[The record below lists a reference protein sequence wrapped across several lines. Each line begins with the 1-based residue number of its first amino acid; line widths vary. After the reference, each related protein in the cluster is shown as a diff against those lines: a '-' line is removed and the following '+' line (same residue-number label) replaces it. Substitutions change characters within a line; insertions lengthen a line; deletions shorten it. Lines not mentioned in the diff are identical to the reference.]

1 MGEHMLKK
9 LFRYYDYSLLVTVLL
24 LTGFGLVMVYSASS
38 VWSVLSQKSPDYIFV
53 KQLIWCLVALPC
65 GLIGMVIPY
74 QAYKSIVKWL
84 IVISA
89 GMLILL
95 FFIGHTA
102 NNAQSWFAIGPFH
115 VQPSEIVKVALMIYL
130 ASVFANKQDSIENFK
145 TAVAPPLIMIVFF
158 FLLVAKEPDLGTAM
172 IIAGVAGTIILCSG
186 LQMKH
191 LVSLLVLSIAAVA
204 GMFTFFLSK
213 VQSDRFEAAYHPFL
227 VAQTTGH
234 QLINSYIAIASGG
247 LTGKGLGH
255 SVEKA
260 GFLPEPHTDFIIAV
274 IGEELGLLGIL
285 FVIFCLAYLVLKGM
299 VIAIRCK
306 DVFGSLLATGIS
318 SLIAIQTFV
327 NLGAATGLIP
337 VTGVTL
343 PFVSYGGSSLVIM
356 MFIIGVLINIS
367 AFVNMK
373 RSNLVKQGEKGNVTE
388 TY

>member
-1 MGEHMLKK
+1 M
-9 LFRYYDYSLLVTVLL
+9 
-24 LTGFGLVMVYSASS
+24 
-38 VWSVLSQKSPDYIFV
+38 I
-53 KQLIWCLVALPC
+53 ALPC
-65 GLIGMVIPY
+65 GLLGMVIPY

-95 FFIGHTA
+95 SFIGHTA
-102 NNAQSWFAIGPFH
+102 NNAQSWFAIGPLH
-115 VQPSEIVKVALMIYL
+115 IQPSEIVKVTIVIYL
-130 ASVFANKQDSIENFK
+130 ASVFSNKQDSIANFK

-158 FLLVAKEPDLGTAM
+158 FLLVAMEPDLGTAM
-172 IIAGVAGTIILCSG
+172 IIAGVSGTIILCSG
-186 LQMKH
+186 LQMRH
-191 LVSLLVLSIAAVA
+191 LVSLLALSIVTVSA
-204 GMFTFFLSK
+204 MFMFFLSK
-213 VQSDRFEAAYHPFL
+213 VQSARFVAAYHPFS

-255 SVEKA
+255 SIEKA

-274 IGEELGLLGIL
+274 IGEELGLFGIL
-285 FVIFCLAYLVLKGM
+285 FVVFCLAFLVLKGL

-306 DVFGSLLATGIS
+306 DVFGSLLAIGIS
-318 SLIAIQTFV
+318 ALIAIQTFV

-356 MFIIGVLINIS
+356 MFTIGVLINIS

-373 RSNLVKQGEKGNVTE
+373 RSNLVKQGERGYVTE
-388 TY
+388 TH